1 MEKMMSKTNLLYNK
15 IARLKLGIR
24 LMIRNAVVIII
35 LAVYA
40 SDISE
45 ACCYNAGYNF
55 YYGIAA
61 CSTAEEC
68 TEPAIMRG
76 CSVYEA
82 YSGYY
87 IISCNGESSG
97 CGVNPN
103 INCCAVY
110 PGSYGCIGSNPDPC
124 FSNPDDPCCGNR
136 QCDKTPA
143 NQCAAPLENPALTSG
158 DGAGF
163 VGE

>member
-1 MEKMMSKTNLLYNK
+1 MYNANILYGKPGK
-15 IARLKLGIR
+15 IKHRMCI
-24 LMIRNAVVIII
+24 VISQAII
-35 LAVYA
+35 LTLFMFVINNQ
-40 SDISE
+40 SQ
-45 ACCYNAGYNF
+45 ACCYFAGYNF
-55 YYGIAA
+55 YYGVSA
-61 CSTAEEC
+61 CTTAEEC
-68 TEPAIMRG
+68 TEPAEMNG
-76 CSVYEA
+76 CSVNEVRP
-82 YSGYY
+82 GYY

-110 PGSYGCIGSNPDPC
+110 PDSYGCIGNNPDPC

-143 NQCAAPLENPALTSG
+143 NQCAAPLEHAAPASG

-163 VGE
+163 AGE